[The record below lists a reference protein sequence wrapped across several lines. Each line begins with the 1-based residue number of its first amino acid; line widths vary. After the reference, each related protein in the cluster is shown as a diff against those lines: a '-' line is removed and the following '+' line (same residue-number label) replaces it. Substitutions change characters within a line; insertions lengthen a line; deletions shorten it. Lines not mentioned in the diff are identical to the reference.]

1 MTARPARWVDFTSRR
16 GFTLIELLVVVAII
30 ALLIAILL
38 PSLQSARAVARA
50 TKCASNIRHV
60 GVSTQVY
67 LASNNDVYPVSYLYP
82 YDGNANYRVE
92 DQTSANEGGIGYG
105 YLHWSWFLYD
115 RGSVKTEAFE
125 CPNFEKGG
133 TPRTNPGPR
142 AEYWEVGEQI
152 DGAGNG
158 SPNATEDKQAPRL
171 AFAANAAVMPR
182 NKIHLSDG
190 VRRNKF
196 VNASAIQAKRQV
208 ILATELHDN
217 WISSAVGQ
225 AGGLVSKSHRSIQA
239 FYHPG
244 SGTNEYQADAEVQFE
259 YDFNGDSETYGLRPY
274 ANIKDT
280 VGLIDGQGGTI
291 METNAVGRHHPG
303 GDKFGGTANFL
314 YIDGH
319 VERKT
324 IHQTLEAREWGDR
337 YWGIT
342 GENRVRMN

>member
-1 MTARPARWVDFTSRR
+1 MTVRPRRSVHFLSRR

-38 PSLQSARAVARA
+38 PSLQAARAIARA

-60 GVSTQVY
+60 GVSTQAY

-82 YDGNANYRVE
+82 YDGNGNYRIE

-115 RGSVKTEAFE
+115 RGAVTAEAFQ

-133 TPRTNPGPR
+133 VPRTYPG
-142 AEYWEVGEQI
+142 ALGENWQLGEQV
-152 DGAGNG
+152 DGSGNV
-158 SPNATEDKQAPRL
+158 SPNTTEDRQAPWV
-171 AFAANAAVMPR
+171 AYTGNAAVLPR

-217 WISSAVGQ
+217 WITSAVSQ
-225 AGGLVSKSHRSIQA
+225 AGGLLSKSHRSIQA

-244 SGTNEYQADAEVQFE
+244 SGTNEYQADVEVQFE
-259 YDFNGDSETYGLRPY
+259 YDFEGDSKTYGLRPY
-274 ANIKDT
+274 ASIKDT

-303 GDKFGGTANFL
+303 GDKFGGTANFV

-324 IHQTLEAREWGDR
+324 IHQTLEAREWGDH
-337 YWGIT
+337 YWGLT